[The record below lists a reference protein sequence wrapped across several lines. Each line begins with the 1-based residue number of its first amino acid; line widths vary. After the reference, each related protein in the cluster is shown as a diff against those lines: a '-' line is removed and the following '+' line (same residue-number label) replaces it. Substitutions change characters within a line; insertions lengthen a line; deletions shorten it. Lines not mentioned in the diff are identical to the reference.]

1 MEEFQLNTKIV
12 SGPGAIGVLGQE
24 KARRVFL
31 VTDPFFVKNGMADR
45 VVRAAG
51 AESWEIFDGVQPDPS
66 VELAAR
72 GTARLKAFGPVLL
85 IAVGGGSAMDSAKAM
100 A

>member
-51 AESWEIFDGVQPDPS
+51 AESCILWPS
-66 VELAAR
+66 SAQLLLWPPAA
-72 GTARLKAFGPVLL
+72 LP
-85 IAVGGGSAMDSAKAM
+85 
-100 A
+100 

>member
-51 AESWEIFDGVQPDPS
+51 A
-66 VELAAR
+66 
-72 GTARLKAFGPVLL
+72 
-85 IAVGGGSAMDSAKAM
+85 
-100 A
+100 

>member
-1 MEEFQLNTKIV
+1 MDGRISVEYQNCLR
-12 SGPGAIGVLGQE
+12 PGAIGVLGQE

-72 GTARLKAFGPVLL
+72 GTA
-85 IAVGGGSAMDSAKAM
+85 GSRPSARIC
-100 A
+100 

>member
-31 VTDPFFVKNGMADR
+31 VTDPFFVKKRHGR
-45 VVRAAG
+45 PG
-51 AESWEIFDGVQPDPS
+51 
-66 VELAAR
+66 
-72 GTARLKAFGPVLL
+72 GPGRRCGKL
-85 IAVGGGSAMDSAKAM
+85 GDF
-100 A
+100 

>member
-12 SGPGAIGVLGQE
+12 SGPGAIGVLGRE

-45 VVRAAG
+45 VVR
-51 AESWEIFDGVQPDPS
+51 IHDGRITENRRQDKEQVK
-66 VELAAR
+66 EL
-72 GTARLKAFGPVLL
+72 K
-85 IAVGGGSAMDSAKAM
+85 I
-100 A
+100 